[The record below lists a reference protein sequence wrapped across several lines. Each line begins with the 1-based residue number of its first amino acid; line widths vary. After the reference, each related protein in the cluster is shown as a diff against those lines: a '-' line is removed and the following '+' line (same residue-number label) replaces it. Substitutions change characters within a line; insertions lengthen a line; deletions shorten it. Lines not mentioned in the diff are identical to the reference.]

1 MQETRI
7 NIVADIGGT
16 NARFAWVAEGDN
28 TLQHVEHLACAGF
41 PNIRDAIHSYI
52 RQLAQK
58 PHING
63 ICLAVAG
70 PVETDFIGLPNNH
83 WEFSRS
89 ELQQDLGYPLKVI
102 NDFTAQLLGVLTLN
116 DNELSWL
123 GPPRPKANLVIAA
136 VGPGTGLGVAG
147 MTVGGEI
154 IPSEGGHLAF
164 APVTPHEVDLL
175 EILWEYYPRVS
186 VERILSGSGLLAL
199 YRANAELTGNDVE
212 HELPED
218 VTAAAFEGD
227 PLCLDSVRDF
237 IGILGSVAGEVA
249 IALGARGGVYL
260 CGGIL
265 PRLEGLYSPQ
275 LLRERFNDKGRF
287 TGYCSDIPL
296 ALVNAKH
303 NGLRGCVYALSHG
316 Y

>member
-1 MQETRI
+1 MQETRV

-16 NARFAWVAEGDN
+16 NARFALVAEGNN
-28 TLQHVEHLACAGF
+28 TLQHVEHLACADF
-41 PNIRDAIHSYI
+41 PNIRDAIHTYI
-52 RQLAQK
+52 GRLPQK
-58 PHING
+58 PCINSM
-63 ICLAVAG
+63 CLAVAG
-70 PVETDFIGLPNNH
+70 PVETDAIDLPNNH

-102 NDFTAQLLGVLTLN
+102 NDFTAQLLGVLTLD
-116 DNELSWL
+116 DNELGWL
-123 GPPRPKANLVIAA
+123 GASRPKANLVIAA
-136 VGPGTGLGVAG
+136 LGPGTGLGVAG

-164 APVTPHEVDLL
+164 APATPHEVDLL
-175 EILWEYYPRVS
+175 EFLWQYYPRVS
-186 VERILSGSGLLAL
+186 VERILSGSGLLSL
-199 YRANAELTGNDVE
+199 YRANAELTGKEAGLVS
-212 HELPED
+212 PEE

-227 PLCLDSVRDF
+227 LLCLDSVRDF
-237 IGILGSVAGEVA
+237 IGIMGSVAGEVA
-249 IALGARGGVYL
+249 IAFGARGGVYL

-265 PRLEGLYSPQ
+265 PRLEGLYSPN

-287 TGYCSDIPL
+287 TEYCSDIPL
-296 ALVNAKH
+296 ALVKAKH